1 MLEDVSSRESDSVLS
16 ELVQFSSEALL
27 RKTEPLISIGSDAT
41 YIGAAPLMPLRDR
54 DVAVL
59 NALFLQ
65 DGIAEIEAD
74 ILSGLLQRHPEPCWE
89 DDAIDL
95 FRDLLG

>member
-1 MLEDVSSRESDSVLS
+1 MFEAASSNEPDPILS

-54 DVAVL
+54 DVVVL

-65 DGIAEIEAD
+65 EGIADIEAD

-89 DDAIDL
+89 DDAIEL
-95 FRDLLG
+95 FRVLG